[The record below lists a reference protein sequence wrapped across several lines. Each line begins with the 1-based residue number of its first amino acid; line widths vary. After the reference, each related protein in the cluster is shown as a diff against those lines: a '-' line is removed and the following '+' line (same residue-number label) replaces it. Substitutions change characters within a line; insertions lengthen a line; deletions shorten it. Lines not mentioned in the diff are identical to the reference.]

1 MPYSV
6 AQAKIGFDFKIRL
19 DAKEKNMTGHLSIFV
34 SIWIKLCFVFT
45 PFFVLSMFLS
55 MTEGYSEQH
64 RRKLALTVSG
74 SVVIICFILFFA
86 GNQLFALFGI
96 TLNSFRIGA
105 GALLFLSAVGLVQ
118 GKTATADATRKGD
131 IAVVPLAIPI
141 IVGPATTGILLV
153 LGAELDGAVEKSLG
167 SLALLLAVTCLCILL
182 LSGSRIQR
190 TLGNRGINILSKIT
204 GLILSALAAQMI
216 MTGILGFLEK

>member
-1 MPYSV
+1 
-6 AQAKIGFDFKIRL
+6 
-19 DAKEKNMTGHLSIFV
+19 MTSNLSLFV
-34 SIWIKLCFVFT
+34 SVWIKLCFVFT

-55 MTEGYSEQH
+55 MTEHYTEIR

-74 SVVIICFILFFA
+74 SVVIICFVLFFA
-86 GNQLFALFGI
+86 GNQLFSLFGI

-118 GKTATADATRKGD
+118 GKTATADATHDGD
-131 IAVVPLAIPI
+131 IAVVPLAIPV
-141 IVGPATTGILLV
+141 IVGPATTGVLLV
-153 LGAELDGAVEKSLG
+153 LGAELDGIATKGLG
-167 SLALLLAVTCLCILL
+167 SLALLLAITCLCILL
-182 LSGSRIQR
+182 LSGSHIQR

>member
-1 MPYSV
+1 
-6 AQAKIGFDFKIRL
+6 
-19 DAKEKNMTGHLSIFV
+19 MTDNLSLFV

-55 MTEGYSEQH
+55 MTEAYSESR
-64 RRKLALTVSG
+64 RRKLAITVSG

-86 GNQLFALFGI
+86 GNQLFSLFGI

-118 GKTATADATRKGD
+118 GKTATADATRDGD

-182 LSGSRIQR
+182 LSGSHIQR